1 MNLIAVYA
9 VGKARRRNGAQNW
22 CLYRD
27 MADPQL
33 YSERF
38 IVESWLEYLRQQV
51 RVTQADHAQQCL
63 IERFRREDLAD
74 LPAVREILRLKCST
88 NSQIKLSRCRSFS
101 G

>member
-33 YSERF
+33 YNERF
-38 IVESWLEYLRQQV
+38 IVESWLEYLRQQM
-51 RVTQADHAQQCL
+51 RVTQADHAQECL
-63 IERFRREDLAD
+63 IERFRRENLQTRR
-74 LPAVREILRLKCST
+74 LIYQPLEKYSVSSVRLIPR
-88 NSQIKLSRCRSFS
+88 
-101 G
+101 